1 MKESYL
7 TRGIFYGIV
16 GLILTIFS
24 LCVYFLEIPFMSE
37 SIKFPC
43 TGCLVAIAIS
53 NVVKC
58 IISLMFHYDA
68 TYYPF

>member
-16 GLILTIFS
+16 GLILTAIS
-24 LCVYFLEIPFMSE
+24 ICAYFLDISFIPE
-37 SIKFPC
+37 AIKFPC
-43 TGCLVAIAIS
+43 TGCLVALAIS
-53 NVVKC
+53 NIVKC
-58 IISLMFHYDA
+58 IISLVFHYDA

>member
-7 TRGIFYGIV
+7 TRGIFYGSV
-16 GLILTIFS
+16 GLLLTFVS
-24 LCVYFLEIPFMSE
+24 LCVYFLKIFPE
-37 SIKFPC
+37 SIKIPC

-53 NVVKC
+53 NIVKC
-58 IISLMFHYDA
+58 IISLAFHYDA

>member
-53 NVVKC
+53 NIVKC
-58 IISLMFHYDA
+58 IISLVFHHDT

>member
-24 LCVYFLEIPFMSE
+24 LCVYILEVFPE
-37 SIKFPC
+37 SITFPC
-43 TGCLVAIAIS
+43 TGCLVAIAVS
-53 NVVKC
+53 NIVKC
-58 IISLMFHYDA
+58 IISLAFHYDA